1 MLISKSKLKN
11 IIKKAILKE
20 AYVDSQGE
28 LGDFDAFPYNI
39 KTSDDT
45 SPLYNPSLPKRNRY
59 KAPDG
64 GVFLELIVTDPYQR
78 DVLERVLKI
87 AADKGR
93 NMADLGGK
101 QNLRDLKFK
110 TMGNTLKVE
119 FSDKYQQLILK
130 VIEEIRQEDLV
141 KLKEMQDAE
150 YGMDRNEKME
160 QFKIFNEVFKSL
172 ISSIR

>member
-1 MLISKSKLKN
+1 MLISKFKLKN
-11 IIKKAILKE
+11 IIKKAIIKE
-20 AYVDSQGE
+20 AYIDSQGK

-64 GVFLELIVTDPYQR
+64 GVYLELIVSDPYQR

-87 AADKGR
+87 VVDKGR
-93 NMADLGGK
+93 NMPDLGGK
-101 QNLRDLKFK
+101 QNLRGLKYKMLRF
-110 TMGNTLKVE
+110 GLKVE

-130 VIEEIRQEDLV
+130 VLEEIRQEDLV

-150 YGMDRNEKME
+150 YGMDRDEKME
-160 QFKIFNEVFKSL
+160 QIKIFNDVFKSL
-172 ISSIR
+172 INSIK